1 MSNMLEFH
9 KDICLFFFNFIFKID
24 FYLIFSDELVLSII
38 FMLTLSIHI
47 INSFAS
53 IYTSDNMF
61 NIQNVWR
68 IHVQVVTSKNC
79 VVNKHMR
86 VLQNAKDFNN
96 FAYIKFCLKNNRFY
110 RISAYHFF
118 FAALATPIIFC
129 LNANLLYFCR

>member
-1 MSNMLEFH
+1 M
-9 KDICLFFFNFIFKID
+9 
-24 FYLIFSDELVLSII
+24 LIFFKLYFQNWFLPNFFWWTGV
-38 FMLTLSIHI
+38 IHYI
-47 INSFAS
+47 YVDIVNTYLFINSFAS